1 MCARAHRASSIVCV
15 CVFFWRAERGFVQGA
30 SHFRTA
36 SLTGDTLSTKAS
48 TAPLS
53 DARSI
58 YYYFFLVICYVNT
71 INIILQMNIDML
83 SREHFLT

>member
-1 MCARAHRASSIVCV
+1 MCARAHRASTIVLG
-15 CVFFWRAERGFVQGA
+15 FFGRAERGFVQGA

-36 SLTGDTLSTKAS
+36 SLTGDTLSMKAS

-58 YYYFFLVICYVNT
+58 YDFFFLAICYVEM
-71 INIILQMNIDML
+71 INIILQMNKDML
-83 SREHFLT
+83 SRELFLI